1 MRKEGRMFKKVRQLL
16 LTIILVIGILGVSS
30 AWAAYNYLKIE
41 YWDVGTSTW
50 LASPTDP
57 PTVDFTQSVPF
68 DIRITARHEDDTI
81 VTIGQGSN
89 TTVVIECSDDDTSPT
104 FNPPREE
111 SLTNG
116 EIIITV
122 TLNTVGAT
130 QSATTHY
137 FDARDKN
144 MVTIGHGRL
153 YLKLHRFVDHFELN
167 VPSGNQSAGV
177 AFNVTVTAKD
187 SKNAIAT
194 TFSDN
199 VNLSVQVGEISPIII
214 TGATFVNGVAN
225 VMMTLYGSDPITH
238 YNTIYAVNT
247 VTYPGQLQAPHGQ
260 SDEIA
265 VDPDV
270 FDKILLIFPGETIVP
285 GTIAG
290 TGKQGTP
297 TAQTA
302 GVPFLNVKVYAVDQY
317 WNPVNSGFPNIAFTS
332 FDPQAILPV
341 PMAMSDNP
349 EVFNNI
355 ELKTR
360 GNQWVRVQE
369 ATNATTC
376 QSTISVGAAGIDDY
390 IFNAIPSPQVTT
402 NPFNITVTAYDAY
415 SNLLNTYNQAG
426 VTLSANTGPGTIT
439 VTGIN
444 FTAGVATVN
453 VQVTKSEA
461 KVFLKVD
468 DGAGHFSDSNTFI
481 VNYGP
486 FTRLLVLLRDEWGD
500 GEYDTP
506 GIGTGKSGNLP
517 DTFVAG
523 VSTVTVR
530 VIATDD
536 YWNTIDDG
544 TVAGTA
550 VNITCPTGYI
560 DSIDDGNTLPGWGF
574 EDYRVIFFTTCDD
587 FYPYAHELQNLAV
600 TGAGRNGTSS
610 DVSIH
615 AGEYEKIVLVA
626 PGENLDPGTLI
637 EPDGKQGAPSNQES
651 HLQFPVTIV
660 AADKYWN
667 RIETTP
673 YPTVLFTSGDILAEF
688 PLGGQLLGSA
698 VQNFSIKLGILGPQ
712 WIKAEDVS
720 DPAKNDTVTIAVNHG
735 ALNHFSFSNV
745 TSPQTVDTAFLV
757 TVTANDFNDN
767 TVTNYNNTIDFSA
780 NTGDGTFVPLTITFG
795 SGVAANIPVTIYRA
809 MEEVII
815 SCDNGLGQEGYSN
828 AFDVV
833 PLAYTKVLLLLD
845 GEIHTPGVAPGKTS
859 SASPPRAGDTVD
871 ATVYA
876 VDDYWNLVD
885 TAIPTMEIFT
895 SDYSV
900 IPSSSQVLVDGEGS
914 FQIIYLTAGIQ
925 TTTAYDKDTPAIL
938 DTSSIFINPAEY
950 VKLQIIAPGETA
962 DPGST
967 TGKTSALPSNQTANQ
982 SFTIKVM
989 AVDQY
994 WNRVTGLNGKQVRL
1008 TAGDGSLDTIAPYT
1022 NPPNQNSPFVA
1033 GEMDFEIYLTG
1044 VGVVTLNASDFTDMT
1059 KTPGTVN
1066 INILAGYEYEIVI
1079 TSPPPFIAG
1088 PPSTFA
1094 MTVNL
1099 IDGGGL
1105 PVPGA
1110 NNGITLSAYLA
1121 DYTPAGGILSVTTAA
1136 LNNGTVSISEQS
1148 YNLAETI
1155 RIKVTDDYGRE
1166 KFSNPIVVEA
1176 LGLYYDVTVP
1186 DEATVG
1192 PPEQFSMVI
1201 ELKDS
1206 STGQIV
1212 TTWDRQVNIEIRSA
1226 DTGAI
1231 GTGALG
1237 VTSDYLNS
1245 GIVNVTQSYTKAEN
1259 VYFIITDTHTLQG
1272 TSKIFRIK
1280 PDGYKKLQIV
1290 APGETSNP
1298 GNSSATG
1305 KLGAPATQQAGLSF
1319 TVSVR
1324 AVDQYWNLAESFNG
1338 NHIWL
1343 ASSDGSLDDTNPSN
1357 QGALFVNGRTFF
1369 VITLNNNGN
1378 IDVTCSDMDNPTK
1391 PIQTVTIPVSY
1402 ATYQFVTPVNAPSGP
1417 PDEFAMTVNLIDG
1430 NTMAPLIANHVFT
1443 MEAVTTDYQPTTG
1456 MLGVTEAVLDNGS
1469 VSVNNQSYNLV
1480 GEIRIKITDEFG
1492 RVAYSD
1498 IIHVIAT
1505 SKKYEVFVPAQAM
1518 VGPPNT
1524 FDLTIELH
1532 DIETGNLIT
1541 TQDHPLNIVAYSS
1554 VNGLLATGNLG
1565 VVTAAL
1571 QGGKITIAQ
1580 TYDNIENIFFKIWD
1594 PAAQVADSFST
1605 DIAITAGLGTVL
1617 FINVSSL
1624 TVEPEGTIPIIATL
1638 EDEHGNK
1645 IINARVDFRI
1655 IRGQAV
1661 LNSDFDLTNNL
1672 GEATVS
1678 VTCNTYARDG
1688 EIVILVFTDQVSRE
1702 FSIQVHG
1709 VPETTMS
1716 FSGVCS
1722 ELSETIHLKPDTPII
1737 LSATSQIGIDRIYYR
1752 IDGGEWQ
1759 EYTGEF
1765 FIPEIGIHTLE
1776 YYSVDQNGHQETM
1789 KVSKSIYI
1797 SVSFVNINKAINY
1810 PNPFRAGKEP
1820 TFIEYNLLQPS
1831 DVKITIYDLLGQIV
1845 WERKFYAGE
1854 NGGRANETNRVEW
1867 WGINNLAEIVGNGGY
1882 ICRIWIEVERK
1893 QIIRKIA
1900 VVK

>member
-1 MRKEGRMFKKVRQLL
+1 MFKKLRQLL
-16 LTIILVIGILGVSS
+16 LTTILVISILGISS
-30 AWAAYNYLKIE
+30 ARAAYNYLKIE
-41 YWDVGTSTW
+41 YWDVATSTW
-50 LASPTDP
+50 LASPMDP
-57 PTVDFTQSVPF
+57 PTVDFTQSVAF
-68 DIRITARHEDDTI
+68 DIRITARHEDDSI
-81 VTIGQGSN
+81 VTTGQGSN
-89 TTVVIECSDDDTSPT
+89 TTVVIECSDNDTSPS
-104 FNPPREE
+104 FNPPRKE

-137 FDARDKN
+137 FYARDKS

-153 YLKLHRFVDHFELN
+153 YLKLHRFVDHFEFS

-187 SKNAIAT
+187 SKNAAAT

-199 VNLSVQVGEISPIII
+199 VNLSAQVGEINPVVI
-214 TGATFVNGVAN
+214 TGATFVNGIAN
-225 VMMTLYGSDPITH
+225 VMVILYGSDPITH

-247 VTYPGQLQAPHGQ
+247 ITYPGQSQAPHGQ

-265 VDPDV
+265 VDPRV
-270 FDKILLIFPGETIVP
+270 FNKILLIFPGETMVP

-302 GVPFLNVKVYAVDQY
+302 GVSFLNVKVYAVDQY
-317 WNPVNSGFPNIAFTS
+317 WNPVNSGFPNIWFSST
-332 FDPQAILPV
+332 DPLAILPV

-349 EVFNNI
+349 EVFNTI
-355 ELKTR
+355 ELRTR
-360 GNQWVRVQE
+360 GNQTVTVHE
-369 ATNATTC
+369 TTNATTN
-376 QSTISVGAAGIDDY
+376 QSTISVSAAGIDY
-390 IFNAIPSPQVTT
+390 YVFNAIGSPQVTT
-402 NPFNITVTAYDAY
+402 AAFAITVTAYDAY
-415 SNLLNTYNQAG
+415 NNLLNTYNQAG

-444 FTAGVATVN
+444 FTAGIATAN
-453 VQVTKSEA
+453 LQVTKSEA
-461 KVFLKVD
+461 VVYLTVD
-468 DGAGHFSDSNTFI
+468 DEAGHFSDSNTFI
-481 VNYGP
+481 VNYGL
-486 FTRLLVLLRDEWGD
+486 FTQLLVLLRDEWGN
-500 GEYDTP
+500 GEYQTP

-517 DTFVAG
+517 ETFVAG

-530 VIATDD
+530 VIATDAH
-536 YWNTIDDG
+536 WNTIDDLSALG
-544 TVAGTA
+544 TVI
-550 VNITCPTGYI
+550 NIISPTGYI
-560 DSIDDGNTLPGWGF
+560 DSIDNGNPLPGSGF
-574 EDYRVIFFTTCDD
+574 EDYRVIFFTTCDN
-587 FYPYAHELQNLAV
+587 FYPYAHELQNLTV
-600 TGAGRNGTSS
+600 SGGGRNGTSS

-615 AGEYEKIVLVA
+615 SGEYEKIVLVA
-626 PGENLDPGTLI
+626 PGENLDPGTLV
-637 EPDGKQGAPSNQES
+637 EADGKQGTPSSQES
-651 HLQFPVTIV
+651 DLQFPVTVV

-667 RIETTP
+667 PIETMP
-673 YPTVLFTSGDILAEF
+673 YPTVVFTSGDFLADL
-688 PLGGQLLGSA
+688 PDGGQLLGSA
-698 VQNFSIKLGILGPQ
+698 VQNFSVKLGILGPQ
-712 WIKAEDVS
+712 WIKAEDVI

-735 ALNHFSFSNV
+735 ALNKFNFSV
-745 TSPQTVDTAFLV
+745 ITSPQTVNTPFLV
-757 TVTANDFNDN
+757 TVTAKDFNNN
-767 TVTNYNNTIDFSA
+767 TVTNYNATIDFSA
-780 NTGDGTFVPLTITFG
+780 NTGNGTFAPLTITFV

-809 MEEVII
+809 MEEVRL
-815 SCDNGLGQEGYSN
+815 SCDNGIGQDGESGL
-828 AFDVV
+828 FDVL

-845 GEIHTPGVAPGKTS
+845 GETYTPGVAPGKTN
-859 SASPPRAGDTVD
+859 SASPPQAGDTVD

-885 TAIPTMEIFT
+885 TVTPTIEIFT
-895 SDYSV
+895 SHYSV
-900 IPSSSQVLVDGEGS
+900 IPSSSQALVAGEGT
-914 FQIIYLTAGIQ
+914 FQIIYRTAGIQ
-925 TTTAYDKDTPAIL
+925 ITTAYDKAIPAIS

-950 VKLQIIAPGETA
+950 TGLQIIAPGEVA
-962 DPGST
+962 DPGSSSV
-967 TGKTSALPSNQTANQ
+967 TGKTAAPPNNQNANQ
-982 SFTIKVM
+982 PFTVKVIG
-989 AVDQY
+989 VDIY
-994 WNRVTGLNGKQVRL
+994 WNRATDLNGKQIRL
-1008 TAGDGSLDTIAPYT
+1008 TSSDSSLDTIAPYT
-1022 NPPNQNSPFVA
+1022 NPTNQNSPFVE
-1033 GEMDFEIYLTG
+1033 GEMDFEIYLAS

-1059 KTPGTVN
+1059 KTAGTVD
-1066 INILAGYEYEIVI
+1066 INVLAGYEYEIVI
-1079 TSPPPFIAG
+1079 TSPPPIIAG

-1094 MTVNL
+1094 MTVKL
-1099 IDGGGL
+1099 VDGGGI

-1121 DYTPAGGILSVTTAA
+1121 DYTPAGGILGVTTAA
-1136 LNNGTVSISEQS
+1136 LNSGVVSISEQS

-1186 DEATVG
+1186 DESTVG

-1245 GIVNVTQSYTKAEN
+1245 GVVNVTQSYTKAEN
-1259 VYFIITDTHTLQG
+1259 VYFIISDTHTLQG
-1272 TSKIFRIK
+1272 TSKIFRIR
-1280 PDGYKKLQIV
+1280 PDGYKKLQIIT
-1290 APGETSNP
+1290 PGEIPNP

-1305 KLGAPATQQAGLSF
+1305 KLGAPVTQQAGLSF

-1338 NHIWL
+1338 DHIWL

-1369 VITLNNNGN
+1369 VITLNNNGD
-1378 IDVTCSDMDNPTK
+1378 IDVTCSDVDNPSK
-1391 PIQTVTIPVSY
+1391 PVQTVTIPVSY

-1430 NTMAPLIANHVFT
+1430 MTMAPLIANHVFN
-1443 MEAVTTDYQPTTG
+1443 MEAVTTDHQPTTG
-1456 MLGVTEAVLDNGS
+1456 VLGVTEAVLDNGS
-1469 VSVNNQSYNLV
+1469 VAINNQSYNLV
-1480 GEIRIKITDEFG
+1480 EDIRIKITDEFG

-1505 SKKYEVFVPAQAM
+1505 SKKYEVSVPVRAM
-1518 VGPPNT
+1518 VGPPDT

-1541 TQDHPLNIVAYSS
+1541 TQDHSLNIEAYSS

-1565 VVTAAL
+1565 VATATL
-1571 QGGKITIAQ
+1571 QGGRITIAQ

-1624 TVEPEGTIPIIATL
+1624 NIEPEETVTIISTL

-1645 IINARVDFRI
+1645 ILNARVDFRI
-1655 IRGQAV
+1655 MQGEAF
-1661 LNSDFDLTNNL
+1661 LNADFDLTNNL
-1672 GEATVS
+1672 GEATVT
-1678 VTCNTYARDG
+1678 VTCNKDARDG
-1688 EIVILVFTDQVSRE
+1688 DIVILVFTDQVSRE
-1702 FSIQVHG
+1702 FTIQVHG
-1709 VPETTMS
+1709 VPVTTMS
-1716 FSGVCS
+1716 FNGVCS

-1737 LSATSQIGIDRIYYR
+1737 LSATSQIGVNRIYYR
-1752 IDGGEWQ
+1752 VDGGDWL

-1765 FIPEIGIHTLE
+1765 FISEIGIHTLE
-1776 YYSVDQNGHQETM
+1776 YYAVDQHGHQETM

-1797 SVSFVNINKAINY
+1797 SVAFLNMNKVINY

-1820 TFIEYNLLQPS
+1820 TFIEYNLAQPS

-1845 WERKFYAGE
+1845 WEKKFYSGE
-1854 NGGRANETNRVEW
+1854 NGGRADETNRVEW
-1867 WGINNLAEIVGNGGY
+1867 WGRNNLSETVGNGGY
-1882 ICRIWIEVERK
+1882 VCRIWIEAERK